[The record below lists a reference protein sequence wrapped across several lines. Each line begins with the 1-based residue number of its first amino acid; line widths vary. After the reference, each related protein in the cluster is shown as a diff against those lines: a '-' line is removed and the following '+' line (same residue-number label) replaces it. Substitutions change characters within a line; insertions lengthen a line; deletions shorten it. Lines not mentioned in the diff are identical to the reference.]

1 MTTDQGEVCGDI
13 GKSQITNKNDC
24 KEAKVGLGDEY
35 EFFDITN
42 NPNPKTPRGCY
53 LLFNATTAGINPYS
67 VVWNPV
73 EKGQPHDDTHAI
85 CLNHGKYIL
94 AHFSLSTSGLKELTI
109 FYVNRF

>member
-24 KEAKVGLGDEY
+24 KEAKVGLGDEF

-53 LLFNATTAGINPYS
+53 LLRSFKGKE

-73 EKGQPHDDTHAI
+73 EKGQRNDDARAI
-85 CLNHGKYIL
+85 CLRHGKYIL
-94 AHFSLSTSGLKELTI
+94 AHFSLSTSNIPEL
-109 FYVNRF
+109 YS